1 MKRILI
7 AGLCLAMLAG
17 CAPAGSDSGAAPA
30 PPAAPEPII
39 EAQPQTEAWP
49 LTGLALDEGTGQAPR
64 PFAVMIDNTRK
75 AYPQWGI
82 GRADAVVEAVTEG
95 GVTRLMCLYSRVN
108 DMETRVGPVRSARD
122 VFLQLAM
129 PLNAVPVHIGS
140 SSFASNFLNCYSWV
154 TIDGLVLGTSCFD
167 LDRDRMLARDAD
179 GNRTGS
185 EHSWYTHAAALAQAM
200 ETRGIQP
207 DGGMIPLLDFA
218 ADAAVSGDQ
227 TASSVQMNYS
237 YETPAGFTYDA
248 AQGKYLKTS
257 FDGAPHVDAND
268 NTQLAFD
275 NVLLLRV
282 STRTKPDG
290 VHTDFELTKGEGWW
304 ICGGKMQP
312 VRWEKGD
319 PEQPLCLYSEDGK
332 ALALKAGKTYIGLLS
347 GTSGESLTVDGAA
360 LLGGAAAE
368 SSPAAESAPAAAA

>member
-17 CAPAGSDSGAAPA
+17 CAPAASDSGPASA
-30 PPAAPEPII
+30 PPAAQEPII

-49 LTGLALDEGTGQAPR
+49 LTGLALDEGTKQAPR
-64 PFAVMIDNTRK
+64 PFAVMIDNTRR

-82 GRADAVVEAVTEG
+82 GKADAMVEAVTEG
-95 GVTRLMCLYSRVN
+95 GVTRLMCLYSRVD

-140 SSFASNFLNCYSWV
+140 SSFANNFLNYYSWT

-167 LDRDRMLARDAD
+167 LDRSRMLTRDAD

-185 EHSWYTHAAALAQAM
+185 EHSWYTHAAALSQAM

-227 TASSVQMNYS
+227 TAASVQMSYS

-248 AQGKYLKTS
+248 GQGKYLKTS

-275 NVLLLRV
+275 NLLLLQV
-282 STRTKPDG
+282 DTRLKPDG
-290 VHTDFELTKGEGWW
+290 VHTDFELTQGEGWW
-304 ICGGKMQP
+304 ICGGKLQP

-319 PEQPLCLYSEDGK
+319 PEQPLCLFSEDGK
-332 ALALKAGKTYIGLLS
+332 ALSVKAGKTYIGLLS
-347 GTSGESLTVDGAA
+347 GTDGESLTVDGVA
-360 LLGGAAAE
+360 LLGGASADASSASAAT
-368 SSPAAESAPAAAA
+368 A